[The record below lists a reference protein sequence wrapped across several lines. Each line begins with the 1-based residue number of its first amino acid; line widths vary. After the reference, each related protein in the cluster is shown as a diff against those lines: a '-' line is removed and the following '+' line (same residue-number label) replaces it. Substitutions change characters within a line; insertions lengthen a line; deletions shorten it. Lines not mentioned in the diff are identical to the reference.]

1 MYLKASRS
9 VAMHAGWCIRGR
21 IEDGLLAMQ
30 SDSLTQ
36 QSFDLLHKSDYCT
49 RTALKQ
55 LVDFPNAYD
64 MIYEKTWSRDEIK
77 NFQKGIKKFGKVNVY
92 FSFSSLCLSL
102 LYLLVLFICPLK
114 LLHFFPPSI

>member
-30 SDSLTQ
+30 SDTLTQ
-36 QSFDLLHKSDYCT
+36 QSYDLLHNSEYCT
-49 RTALKQ
+49 RTALKS

-64 MIYEKTWSRDEIK
+64 MIYEKTWFRDEIK
-77 NFQKGIKKFGKVNVY
+77 SFQKGIKKYGKVIYIFTSYLTVY
-92 FSFSSLCLSL
+92 T
-102 LYLLVLFICPLK
+102 IQPR
-114 LLHFFPPSI
+114 HFLTD